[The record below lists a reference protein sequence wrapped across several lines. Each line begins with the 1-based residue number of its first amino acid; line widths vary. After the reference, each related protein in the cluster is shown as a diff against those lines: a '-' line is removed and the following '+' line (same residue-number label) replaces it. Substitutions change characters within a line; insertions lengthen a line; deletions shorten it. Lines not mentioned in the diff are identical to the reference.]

1 MATPGR
7 IDVTLKFSELPAE
20 VEVDAKGWRRFV
32 LDCGGKL
39 VRVGMRPK
47 NWAKVEQAAKDWPQ
61 WVASL
66 AGSVQLDADGLAMP
80 EANAQVF
87 ERKPKESP
95 PLWANHIIFQFWSA
109 SKAAIFLAATRPSDG
124 LAF

>member
-66 AGSVQLDADGLAMP
+66 AGSIQLDAEGLAMP
-80 EANAQVF
+80 EANVQVF
-87 ERKPKESP
+87 ERKPKPNIPTPGETSNKD
-95 PLWANHIIFQFWSA
+95 L
-109 SKAAIFLAATRPSDG
+109 KAELIKLVEEF
-124 LAF
+124 F

>member
-7 IDVTLKFSELPAE
+7 IDVTMKFSELPAE

-47 NWAKVEQAAKDWPQ
+47 NWAKVEQAAKDWPL
-61 WVASL
+61 WVVSL
-66 AGSVQLDADGLAMP
+66 AGSIQLDSEGLAMP
-80 EANAQVF
+80 EANAQAF
-87 ERKPKESP
+87 ERKPKHELASCVASP
-95 PLWANHIIFQFWSA
+95 KNVCVGTQGLLLSLIHI
-109 SKAAIFLAATRPSDG
+109 
-124 LAF
+124 

>member
-47 NWAKVEQAAKDWPQ
+47 NWAKVEQAAKDLPH
-61 WVASL
+61 WVVSL
-66 AGSVQLDADGLAMP
+66 AGSIQLDAEGLAMP

-87 ERKPKESP
+87 ERKPKT
-95 PLWANHIIFQFWSA
+95 A
-109 SKAAIFLAATRPSDG
+109 DG
-124 LAF
+124 TS